1 MIFSF
6 LKSVTSVRFLIIII
20 TMMLVFTSISTYSF
34 FINNSVKIDTIA
46 VKNIEIN
53 IESQTKQLAE
63 VLTYRLEGISNQ
75 LYLLSNTP
83 AIKANRLTSITMLDA
98 SQEATKGLTSYYGW
112 SDEKGN
118 IKWSTNFNENSD
130 YDKFLGSKVAFSK
143 YLHQIRATSGAH
155 FTPFIPSLLN
165 VSTMFISYPIFSTST
180 NNTLLDFSYAYTT
193 KDLYEIVRNQQEKEE
208 KSQKNFIG
216 TVYAAINISKM
227 EELMDNQN
235 SLKNKA
241 SISILDGDGKII
253 YYSSEKFYNILQYS
267 KSNKTLIQSQYH
279 PDSSILLSQV
289 KEYVLSG
296 KSGKAD
302 LMDENGNTSTIS
314 YTPVRIN
321 GQNVFYLVL
330 NIPHVFAQEVNDLIS
345 QQQNFTMGSL
355 ILTMIIVIFVVV
367 MQGLFN
373 NTLKKEVTKKT
384 AELKSTI
391 LLLEKSNEQL
401 KQHDKTQKEF
411 INIAAHELRT
421 PTQSI
426 TGYVEMIDTFPENFN
441 KYLEPLKRNAKRLSI
456 LIEDILD
463 VTRIEAG
470 TLKLD
475 KSKFDLTEKINNVI
489 NDLTVSVE
497 SVKNHKI
504 NFIFLQPKEPIMVFA
519 DKVRI
524 YQVVNNLLT
533 NAVKFTQEGTIITTI
548 EKEYDKKE
556 NKEFAVVRIKDTGNG
571 IHSDILPRLFQK
583 FASKSISGTGLGLYI
598 AKSIVEAHGGRIWGM
613 NNKDAKGAEFGF
625 TVDIKSKNKVEA
637 P

>member
-1 MIFSF
+1 M
-6 LKSVTSVRFLIIII
+6 
-20 TMMLVFTSISTYSF
+20 
-34 FINNSVKIDTIA
+34 
-46 VKNIEIN
+46 
-53 IESQTKQLAE
+53 
-63 VLTYRLEGISNQ
+63 
-75 LYLLSNTP
+75 
-83 AIKANRLTSITMLDA
+83 
-98 SQEATKGLTSYYGW
+98 
-112 SDEKGN
+112 
-118 IKWSTNFNENSD
+118 
-130 YDKFLGSKVAFSK
+130 
-143 YLHQIRATSGAH
+143 
-155 FTPFIPSLLN
+155 
-165 VSTMFISYPIFSTST
+165 
-180 NNTLLDFSYAYTT
+180 
-193 KDLYEIVRNQQEKEE
+193 
-208 KSQKNFIG
+208 
-216 TVYAAINISKM
+216 
-227 EELMDNQN
+227 
-235 SLKNKA
+235 
-241 SISILDGDGKII
+241 
-253 YYSSEKFYNILQYS
+253 
-267 KSNKTLIQSQYH
+267 
-279 PDSSILLSQV
+279 

-296 KSGKAD
+296 KSGNAD

-330 NIPHVFAQEVNDLIS
+330 NIPHVFAQEVNELIS

-367 MQGLFN
+367 IQGLFN

-384 AELKSTI
+384 GELKSTI

-411 INIAAHELRT
+411 IDVAAHELRT

-426 TGYVEMIDTFPENFN
+426 TGYIEMIDTFPENFN

-497 SVKNHKI
+497 SVRNHKI
-504 NFIFLQPKEPIMVFA
+504 NFIFLQPQEPIMVFA

-556 NKEFAVVRIKDTGNG
+556 NKKFAVVRIKDTGNG
-571 IHSDILPRLFQK
+571 IHPDILPRLFQK

-625 TVDIKSKNKVEA
+625 TVEIKS
-637 P
+637 